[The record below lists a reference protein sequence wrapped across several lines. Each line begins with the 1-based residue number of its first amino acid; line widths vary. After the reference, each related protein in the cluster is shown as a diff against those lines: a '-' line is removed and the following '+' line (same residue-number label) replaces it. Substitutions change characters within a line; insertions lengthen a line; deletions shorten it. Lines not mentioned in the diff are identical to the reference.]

1 MSPTPVAFF
10 IIVANGGG
18 SQNDLQDVK
27 RLRLQTDIKIRPKEE
42 SPINGW
48 KWNRQFKIYFWQ
60 TF

>member
-27 RLRLQTDIKIRPKEE
+27 RLRLQTDNKIRPKEE

-48 KWNRQFKIYFWQ
+48 K
-60 TF
+60 